1 MQQPPLFSSLFST
14 QTFFHQNASLLINIR
29 FWSISYYQKDYTEN
43 ITRPRKVGAQS
54 HPRDMQSSQFVYPQ
68 PLRYLGFYA
77 YT

>member
-43 ITRPRKVGAQS
+43 ITRPRKVGIY
-54 HPRDMQSSQFVYPQ
+54 QFLMLVSPALAFSTIDY
-68 PLRYLGFYA
+68 
-77 YT
+77 